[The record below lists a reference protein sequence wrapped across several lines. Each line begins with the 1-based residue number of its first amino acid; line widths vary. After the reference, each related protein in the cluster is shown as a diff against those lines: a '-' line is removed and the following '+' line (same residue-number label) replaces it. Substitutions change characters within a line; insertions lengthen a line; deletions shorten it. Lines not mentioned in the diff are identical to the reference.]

1 MQWIHSA
8 VHLKIQKQ
16 TEFGMGNSKIIR
28 IKIHYVL
35 EAIAAFKVI
44 FHFCLLAQMHT
55 HTHTVTHNGQ
65 AALDQN
71 YWLKIILTHF
81 HAFNA
86 CWAKCIHCLKKLSVQ
101 INDAHIVESSNFFYH
116 PIPSTRPFT
125 RFALA
130 VGIVLNH
137 FSVPKLLQHSVCLSR
152 LNILHWKVYYL
163 LSSFWTFEK

>member
-44 FHFCLLAQMHT
+44 FHFCLLAQIHT
-55 HTHTVTHNGQ
+55 HTHSHSQWPSCFGSKLL
-65 AALDQN
+65 AEN
-71 YWLKIILTHF
+71 YSNTFPCFQRMLSEMYSLPEEVKRTDKRCPHRWII
-81 HAFNA
+81 
-86 CWAKCIHCLKKLSVQ
+86 
-101 INDAHIVESSNFFYH
+101 NFFS
-116 PIPSTRPFT
+116 PSTRPFT

-163 LSSFWTFEK
+163 LSSF

>member
-1 MQWIHSA
+1 
-8 VHLKIQKQ
+8 
-16 TEFGMGNSKIIR
+16 MGNSKIIR

-55 HTHTVTHNGQ
+55 HTVTHNGQ
-65 AALDQN
+65 AVLDQN

-81 HAFNA
+81 HAFNG
-86 CWAKCIHCLKKLSVQ
+86 ILSEMYSLPEE
-101 INDAHIVESSNFFYH
+101 VERTDKRCPHRWIIKFFSLLTH
-116 PIPSTRPFT
+116 PFT

-152 LNILHWKVYYL
+152 LNILHCKVYYL